1 MYQFSTIGRKM
12 KMKMKMKI
20 KIYILYYIF
29 NVNKIF
35 SFKF

>member
-1 MYQFSTIGRKM
+1 MYQFSIIGRKM

-20 KIYILYYIF
+20 EIYILYYIF

>member
-12 KMKMKMKI
+12 KMKMKI
-20 KIYILYYIF
+20 EIYILYYIF

>member
-1 MYQFSTIGRKM
+1 MYQFSIIGRKM
-12 KMKMKMKI
+12 KMKMKI
-20 KIYILYYIF
+20 EIYILYYIF

>member
-1 MYQFSTIGRKM
+1 MYQFSIIGRKM
-12 KMKMKMKI
+12 KMKI
-20 KIYILYYIF
+20 EIYILYYIF

>member
-20 KIYILYYIF
+20 EIYILYYIF